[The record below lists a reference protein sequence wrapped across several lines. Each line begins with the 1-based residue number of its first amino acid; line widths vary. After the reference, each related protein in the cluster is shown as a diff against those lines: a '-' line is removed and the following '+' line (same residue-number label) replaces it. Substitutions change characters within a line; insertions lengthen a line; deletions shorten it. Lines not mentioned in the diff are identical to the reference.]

1 MFTRALRR
9 HVTPGDVSLSPSIP
23 LLRNGRADLRRRDL
37 SIDHNGAALW
47 PLGARRTAQRGRA
60 IWPPKTSTFVAVLRL
75 TGIDAPCMAFETQVE
90 KVLLPELKCGDI
102 VIMYNVSRHNGPKGR
117 DLIKAAGAQLRF
129 LPPYSPDFNPIK
141 NAFSKL
147 KAHLRKAAERTV
159 DTLWSAGRIRPLHT
173 KRMQKLLH
181 CSRVRYDRIPL

>member
-1 MFTRALRR
+1 MAAAWLGGTVRCSMFTRALRR

-23 LLRNGRADLRRRDL
+23 LLRNGRVDLRRRDL

-75 TGIDAPCMAFETQVE
+75 TGIAASCMAFETQVE

-102 VIMYNVSRHNGPKGR
+102 VGR
-117 DLIKAAGAQLRF
+117 SMAAVPL
-129 LPPYSPDFNPIK
+129 D
-141 NAFSKL
+141 NAGD
-147 KAHLRKAAERTV
+147 AR
-159 DTLWSAGRIRPLHT
+159 
-173 KRMQKLLH
+173 
-181 CSRVRYDRIPL
+181 